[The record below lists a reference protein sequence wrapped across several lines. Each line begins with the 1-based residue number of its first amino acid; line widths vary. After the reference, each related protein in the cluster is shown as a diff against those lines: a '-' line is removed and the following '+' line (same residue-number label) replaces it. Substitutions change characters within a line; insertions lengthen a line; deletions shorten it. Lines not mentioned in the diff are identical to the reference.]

1 MPELFIRV
9 QTDGTITPKEAMIS
23 VCKNLVSLYGQFG
36 RVFTREVELRKMLAQ
51 GDQSNQANGPSN

>member
-1 MPELFIRV
+1 
-9 QTDGTITPKEAMIS
+9 MIS